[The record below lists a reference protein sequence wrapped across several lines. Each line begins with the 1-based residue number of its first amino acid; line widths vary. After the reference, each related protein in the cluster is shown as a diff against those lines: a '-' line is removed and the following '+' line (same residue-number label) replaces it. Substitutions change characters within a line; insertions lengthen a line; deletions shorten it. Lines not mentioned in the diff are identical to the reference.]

1 MTKDIKFSLI
11 VPVYNVAQYLR
22 RCLDSLAKQDY
33 SNYEVICI
41 NDGSTDESPSILAEY
56 AAYSHFTIIHQENR
70 GLGGARNTGLSH
82 AGGQYIWCIDSDDW
96 IAPDALSRIYAAIK
110 SREQTGVVMIDMTKT
125 YEDGSKN
132 NLSAIRSFLPG
143 EELTCWS
150 LTRHL
155 LLYEGLYAAQAR
167 IFRADIIRDFRFS
180 DGFYE
185 DIPLIKLFAKQ
196 DFPIVHLPGEVYYYF
211 QRSGSIMKTIDRRVL
226 DVFQQFRLVAD
237 YLADDSRYK
246 VLTAHFFFYLS
257 GITYERCL
265 RCGDKSIMAEAR
277 QLFREGKRRQASIW
291 QVVMRLNI
299 SIKRKL
305 RLVYYYFKMS

>member
-1 MTKDIKFSLI
+1 MTEDIKFSLI

-22 RCLDSLAKQDY
+22 RCLDSLARQDY
-33 SNYEVICI
+33 ANYEVICI

-56 AAYSHFTIIHQENR
+56 AAAPHFTIIHQENR

-82 AGGQYIWCIDSDDW
+82 ASGQYIWCIDSDDW
-96 IAPDALSRIYAAIK
+96 IATDALSRIYTAIK

-167 IFRADIIRDFRFS
+167 IFRADIIKGFRFS

-185 DIPLIKLFAKQ
+185 DIPLITLFAKQ
-196 DFPIVHLPGEVYYYF
+196 DFPIVHLRGEVYYYF
-211 QRSGSIMKTIDRRVL
+211 QRSGSIMKTVDRRIL
-226 DVFQQFRLVAD
+226 DVFRQFRLVND
-237 YLADDSRYK
+237 YLQDDSRYTA
-246 VLTAHFFFYLS
+246 LRAHFFYYLS
-257 GITYERCL
+257 AITYEKCL
-265 RCGDKSIMAEAR
+265 QCGDPSLQAEAR
-277 QLFREGKRRQASIW
+277 RLFREGKRGQASLW
-291 QVVMRLNI
+291 QVLRKTDITLR
-299 SIKRKL
+299 RKL
-305 RLVYYYFKMS
+305 KLVYYYFKMS